1 MIFGSEGLPRS
12 GKSLEAMQ
20 HILDSVA
27 AGRTVVTNIY
37 GIDYK
42 AFSEALSIPE
52 PSVRRMLISLS
63 APDGM
68 EEDKII
74 PYIKEQF
81 LAHKINDSLW
91 IWDEINQFWPP
102 DRQPLSPE
110 WARFVTEH
118 GQLGIDVLI
127 MGQDLT
133 ELHQTW
139 RKRVQRYTR
148 YTKLDMMGKE
158 DSFHWASYSN
168 AGRGRFKKTAD
179 GQKPYNKKLY
189 PLYKSHR
196 SDTQNKQNY
205 KDSRFGIFQKKHK
218 FYGFLFFLFFCYAI
232 YTIFGFFKHPAP
244 ADKPSQAVASP
255 ALASVEKP
263 VAVVAAP
270 VPAVPVEPVHID
282 SKPEPIDYFDKFAS
296 KFDLRLA
303 AILERKPEPGDSRP
317 WLEFQIDVV
326 DPSFRVKER
335 FDRKSLA
342 ALGWAIE
349 RTDYG
354 IKLSKQDIVY
364 VVRPWPLDNF
374 GKVPNKTTSDL
385 RTGPQTSELAQ
396 PSKGLSVSSSVS
408 TGNAGAR
415 FTVVEDTSRFHA
427 STGSSQ

>member
-1 MIFGSEGLPRS
+1 M
-12 GKSLEAMQ
+12 
-20 HILDSVA
+20 
-27 AGRTVVTNIY
+27 
-37 GIDYK
+37 
-42 AFSEALSIPE
+42 
-52 PSVRRMLISLS
+52 
-63 APDGM
+63 
-68 EEDKII
+68 
-74 PYIKEQF
+74 
-81 LAHKINDSLW
+81 
-91 IWDEINQFWPP
+91 
-102 DRQPLSPE
+102 
-110 WARFVTEH
+110 
-118 GQLGIDVLI
+118 
-127 MGQDLT
+127 
-133 ELHQTW
+133 
-139 RKRVQRYTR
+139 
-148 YTKLDMMGKE
+148 
-158 DSFHWASYSN
+158 
-168 AGRGRFKKTAD
+168 
-179 GQKPYNKKLY
+179 
-189 PLYKSHR
+189 
-196 SDTQNKQNY
+196 
-205 KDSRFGIFQKKHK
+205 
-218 FYGFLFFLFFCYAI
+218 FFCYAI